1 MAKQPRAASANSA
14 TPTQP
19 ATQLD
24 VEWIPT
30 SALVLDAA
38 NLRKHPEKNLDAI
51 KASIK
56 RFGFQKPIVIGK
68 DNTIIAGNGTLTAA
82 KELGIAKV
90 PCVRSELGGAERV
103 AYAIADNRTNELSEW
118 DDANLLQTLQAMD
131 PDDVEALGFAG
142 SDMTELVDSQ
152 AGELEDDPTLAPAP
166 VSVSQL
172 GDIWHLGEHRI
183 VNGDSTKSETY
194 EALLQGELAALCA
207 TDPPYLVDYKGN
219 TSGMNQKDWSSIYI
233 DPDSQS
239 AFQFYT
245 DLWNNV
251 LKHTVMNAAF
261 YCWHAHVRAPELMAT
276 WTQLDIVLHQ
286 IVMWVKPTSLPG
298 RNVWWYKHEASLMGW
313 RRGHKPTSKP
323 AIESSSVWEPGKTL
337 EQYAHEELVAMLKE
351 ASDTWEIDWEGKA
364 RVVGNEHPTQ
374 KPLEIFARPHRKH
387 TNVGDIVL
395 EPFSGSGSQLIAAE
409 MTQRRCRAIE
419 LQPVFVDVAIRRWQR
434 LTGKDATLVDG
445 TPWRKVAKKRGI
457 KLDEDGTPV
466 SGPKPAKS

>member
-1 MAKQPRAASANSA
+1 MEAALSIEHINENKL
-14 TPTQP
+14 TIDP
-19 ATQLD
+19 
-24 VEWIPT
+24 
-30 SALVLDAA
+30 A
-38 NLRKHPEKNLDAI
+38 NLRKHPVRNLAAI
-51 KASIK
+51 KASLT
-56 RFGFQKPIVIGK
+56 RFGWQKPLVID
-68 DNTIIAGNGTLTAA
+68 DNNVVIAGNGSLLAA
-82 KELGIAKV
+82 RELGMKKV
-90 PCVRSELGGAERV
+90 PCVRSSLIGPDRV
-103 AYAIADNRTNELSEW
+103 AYAIADNRAAELAEW
-118 DDANLLQTLQAMD
+118 DEPALLDTLQAMEET
-131 PDDVEALGFAG
+131 DVQALGFDA
-142 SDMTELVDSQ
+142 SEMSELVDGQ
-152 AGELEDDPTLAPAP
+152 ADELEDDAPLALSTVA
-166 VSVSQL
+166 VSKV
-172 GDIWHLGEHRI
+172 GDLWHLGEHRLI
-183 VNGDSTKSETY
+183 NGDSTKAETY

-207 TDPPYLVDYKGN
+207 TDPPYLVEYKGN

-233 DPDSQS
+233 EPDSQS

-298 RNVWWYKHEASLMGW
+298 RSVWWYKHEPSLMGW

-323 AIESSSVWEPGKTL
+323 AIESSSVWEPGKPL
-337 EQYAHEELVAMLKE
+337 EQYTHEELVAMLKE
-351 ASDTWEIDWEGKA
+351 ASDTWEVDWEGKA

-409 MTQRRCRAIE
+409 QTQRRCRAIE

-434 LTGKDATLVDG
+434 LTGKDATLADG
-445 TPWRKVAKKRGI
+445 TPWRTVAKKRGVT
-457 KLDEDGTPV
+457 LDEDGTPI
-466 SGPKPAKS
+466 AKDKTGRKAVKA